1 MKTSF
6 VSNLAVQNAMR
17 LTIQQGQAELLKLET
32 EVSTGRL
39 ADVGLALGSSTER
52 SVSLQRE
59 LLRLQT
65 LTDTN
70 AIVTQRLG
78 ASQQALSLMAEA
90 AEQVRNTLVTF
101 KGNDSVD
108 QLSVQKSEIKSAMS
122 MFTAAANTSFNGEF
136 LFAGINTDVLPFDDY
151 NATGSSAKATFDSEL
166 ATYMSTNGIASMS
179 DFTKA
184 QMEDFITNTLA
195 PLYADDTQWAL
206 DWSKASSQ
214 NMSSRI
220 SAGEVIQ
227 SSTAATTD
235 GFRKFALASVIA
247 SELMDADV
255 SSDVRTYIGEA
266 AIGYVAQAVTGITA
280 ERSTLGISEARV
292 KKANTSLEVQ
302 INLINTHI
310 TDLEGVDTYAAGV
323 RMNTLLTQMETSYTL
338 TARIQQ
344 LSLINFL

>member
-1 MKTSF
+1 
-6 VSNLAVQNAMR
+6 
-17 LTIQQGQAELLKLET
+17 LKLET

-122 MFTAAANTSFNGEF
+122 MFTAAAN
-136 LFAGINTDVLPFDDY
+136 DY
-151 NATGSSAKATFDSEL
+151 NATGSAAKATFDSEL

-184 QMEDFITNTLA
+184 QMEDFITNILA

>member
-17 LTIQQGQAELLKLET
+17 LTVQQGQAELLKLET
-32 EVSTGRL
+32 EVTTGRH

-59 LLRLQT
+59 LTRLQT

-70 AIVTQRLG
+70 AIVNQRLS
-78 ASQQALSLMAEA
+78 ASQQSLSLMAEA

-108 QLSVQKSEIKSAMS
+108 QLSVQKSEIASAMS

-136 LFAGINTDVLPFDDY
+136 LFAGINADVMPFEDY
-151 NATGSSAKATFDSEL
+151 NATGSAAKATFDAEL
-166 ATYMSTNGIASMS
+166 STYMSTNGIASMS

-195 PLYADDTQWAL
+195 PLYEDDAQWAS
-206 DWSKASSQ
+206 DWSQASSQ
-214 NMSSRI
+214 NMTSRI
-220 SAGEVIQ
+220 SAGEVVQ
-227 SSTAATTD
+227 SSTNATTD

-255 SSDVRTYIGEA
+255 SSEVRAYIGEA
-266 AIGYVAQAVTGITA
+266 ATGYVQEAITGITA

-292 KKANTSLEVQ
+292 EKANTSLEVQ
-302 INLINTHI
+302 IKLINTHV

-323 RMNTLLTQMETSYTL
+323 RMNTLLTQVETSYTL
-338 TARIQQ
+338 TSRIQQ

>member
-1 MKTSF
+1 
-6 VSNLAVQNAMR
+6 
-17 LTIQQGQAELLKLET
+17 LKLET

-151 NATGSSAKATFDSEL
+151 NATGSAAKATFDSEL

-184 QMEDFITNTLA
+184 QMEDFITNILA

>member
-39 ADVGLALGSSTER
+39 ADVGVALGSSTER

-59 LLRLQT
+59 LTRLET
-65 LTDTN
+65 LKDTN
-70 AIVTQRLG
+70 AIVTQRLA
-78 ASQQALSLMAEA
+78 ASQESLSLMAKA

-108 QLSVQKSEIKSAMS
+108 QLSVQETEIKSAMS

-136 LFAGINTDVLPFDDY
+136 LFAGINTDVKPLEDY
-151 NATGSSAKATFDSEL
+151 YATGSAAKTTFDTEL
-166 ATYMSTNGIASMS
+166 ASYMTANGIASMS
-179 DFTKA
+179 DFTQA

-195 PLYADDTQWAL
+195 PLYTGAQWAV
-206 DWSKASSQ
+206 DWSQASSQ
-214 NMSSRI
+214 NMTSRI

-227 SSTAATTD
+227 SSTNATKD
-235 GFRKFALASVIA
+235 GFRKFALAAVIS
-247 SELMDADV
+247 SELMDANI

-266 AIGYVAQAVTGITA
+266 AIGYVEQAITGITA

-292 KKANTSLEVQ
+292 EKANTSLEVQ
-302 INLINTHI
+302 IKLINTHI
-310 TDLEGVDTYAAGV
+310 TDLEGVDAYAAGV

-338 TARIQQ
+338 TSRIQQ
-344 LSLINFL
+344 LNLINFL

>member
-39 ADVGLALGSSTER
+39 ADVGVALGSSTER

-59 LLRLQT
+59 LTRLET
-65 LTDTN
+65 LKDTN
-70 AIVTQRLG
+70 AIVTQRLA
-78 ASQQALSLMAEA
+78 ASQESLSLMAKA

-108 QLSVQKSEIKSAMS
+108 QLSVQETEIKSAMS

-136 LFAGINTDVLPFDDY
+136 LFAGINTDVKPLEDY
-151 NATGSSAKATFDSEL
+151 YATGSAAETTFDTEL
-166 ATYMSTNGIASMS
+166 ATYMTANGIASMS
-179 DFTKA
+179 DFTRA

-195 PLYADDTQWAL
+195 PLYTGAQWTV
-206 DWSKASSQ
+206 DWSQASSQ
-214 NMSSRI
+214 NMTSRI

-227 SSTAATTD
+227 SSTNATTD
-235 GFRKFALASVIA
+235 GFRRFALAAVIS
-247 SELMDADV
+247 SELMDANI

-266 AIGYVAQAVTGITA
+266 AIGYVEQAITGITA

-292 KKANTSLEVQ
+292 EKANTSLEVQ
-302 INLINTHI
+302 IKLINTHI

-338 TARIQQ
+338 TSRIQQ
-344 LSLINFL
+344 LNLINFL